1 MKKYFAK
8 LMLLP
13 ALAALVA
20 GLGCKSS
27 GANLPPTAG
36 VNLAAIGATNGVI
49 RDLSASEAVSDSDFQ
64 DASKAVYDAIEQN
77 TGYRLVVHLV
87 LDAVIIVSML
97 WWMGSRRHASS
108 RAVSTAQS
116 TSRNR

>member
-1 MKKYFAK
+1 MTRTNLFT
-8 LMLLP
+8 LIVLLLV
-13 ALAALVA
+13 ALAARYLTIVFFD
-20 GLGCKSS
+20 
-27 GANLPPTAG
+27 
-36 VNLAAIGATNGVI
+36 LAAIGATNGVI

-108 RAVSTAQS
+108 RAVSTAHS
-116 TSRNR
+116 TSRIG